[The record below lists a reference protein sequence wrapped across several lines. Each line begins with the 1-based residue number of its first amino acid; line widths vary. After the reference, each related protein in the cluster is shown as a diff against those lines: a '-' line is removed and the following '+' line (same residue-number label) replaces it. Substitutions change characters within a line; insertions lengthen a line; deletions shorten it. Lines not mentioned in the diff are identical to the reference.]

1 MESITTPLNSYSST
15 LSNCSL
21 QYLILITKMLIQSI
35 LFLVTFCICAVHCR
49 VLLST
54 GDQPS
59 GDELP
64 RPRIVSVLEELKE
77 IGEHKLTTC
86 PFTVEEKKVKQ
97 DHPLGNVAVDTNE
110 IVCSTSCQ
118 NENCGAGRTC
128 HQLMTT
134 LRVSITNP
142 ATGLPETIIST
153 NVAVGCTCAPQDTGI
168 PGEDV

>member
-1 MESITTPLNSYSST
+1 MESITTPLNSFSST
-15 LSNCSL
+15 LSNYSL
-21 QYLILITKMLIQSI
+21 HYLILVTKMLMQSI

-77 IGEHKLTTC
+77 IGEHQLTAC

-118 NENCGAGRTC
+118 NKK
-128 HQLMTT
+128 
-134 LRVSITNP
+134 LRSWSYLPSADDDSTRSITNP